1 LELIVLR
8 VSLLHKLC
16 SRLQLLIDVLN
27 LLLDSFELSGGGRWL
42 LLGLTLLIHI
52 IYFKNLKY

>member
-1 LELIVLR
+1 MR